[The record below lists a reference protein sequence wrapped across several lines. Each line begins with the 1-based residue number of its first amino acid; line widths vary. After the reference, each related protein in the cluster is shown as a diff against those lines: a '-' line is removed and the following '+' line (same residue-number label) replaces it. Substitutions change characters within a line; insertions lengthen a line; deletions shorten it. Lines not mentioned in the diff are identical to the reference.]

1 MWSFSI
7 LRSIRMVLA
16 TWPFT
21 VLRLVVMIGLTVATL
36 VAVATGAGLGWGIGN
51 VGSADFRA
59 GATVWGGLLGFVGVS
74 IWIWTLREYLTYLLT
89 AGHVAA
95 MTLVLDGQ
103 SLPSGRAQIDF
114 ATGVV
119 KERFGEIHL
128 LFVLDQA
135 VKGAVRAVVGLF
147 DWVSMISGLPGLGG
161 LIRLVGAVLRMST
174 TFLDE
179 VVLAREI
186 RLASSDPWTT
196 AREGVVLYAQNAGE
210 ILKNAVWLTVIR
222 WVFAVGLFIVLLAPA
237 AAAVWIIPGPATGWA
252 LALSFGLAIALQR
265 ALIDPFCIAS
275 MMQVYFAATV
285 GQRPDPT
292 WDARLAEASAPFRDL
307 VERAR
312 AAFHPAAPS
321 GA

>member
-7 LRSIRMVLA
+7 LRSLALVFA

-21 VLRLVVMIGLTVATL
+21 VLRLLVMGAVTL
-36 VAVATGAGLGWGIGN
+36 ACLLSVAVGAGLGWGVGH
-51 VGSADFRA
+51 VGSADFHA
-59 GATVWGGLLGFVGVS
+59 GATVWGGIAGIVVVS
-74 IWIWTLREYLTYLLT
+74 IWVWTLREYLTYLLT

-95 MTLVLDGQ
+95 MVMVLDGRT
-103 SLPSGRAQIDF
+103 LPSGRAQIDF
-114 ATGVV
+114 ATATV
-119 KERFGEIHL
+119 KARFGEIHL

-147 DWVSMISGLPGLGG
+147 DWASMIAGLPGLQG
-161 LIRLVGAVLRMST
+161 LIRLIGSILRLST
-174 TFLDE
+174 TFVDE

-186 RLASSDPWTT
+186 RLATDDPWTT
-196 AREGVVLYAQNAGE
+196 AREGLVLYAQNAGE
-210 ILKNAVWLTVIR
+210 ILKNAVWLTILR
-222 WVFAVGLFIVLLAPA
+222 WVLTVGLFVVLVGPA
-237 AAAVWIIPGPATGWA
+237 GVAVWLVPGAATGWTLLFA
-252 LALSFGLAIALQR
+252 LLAAIALQR

-275 MMQVYFAATV
+275 LMQVYFAAIA
-285 GQRPDPT
+285 GQRPDPV

-312 AAFHPAAPS
+312 GALRPTAPG